1 MKRDHPTQSPPNKP
15 EAFSLTLHVE
25 KQKLGAGLYLMGT
38 PIGNL
43 KDISLRGLETLMSL
57 DRLYCEDTRVTG
69 KLLKH
74 YGISCPLSVYTDH
87 KDEAARQAIVSQVR
101 EGQAIGLS
109 SDAGLPLISDP
120 GFKLARDMIEAELPV
135 ISVPGPS
142 ALLTALQISGLPS
155 DAFTFAGFIPHKD
168 GARKQLFENYR
179 GASATLI
186 FYETATRMEKSLA
199 AVNEILGQRHCV
211 IARELTKKF
220 EEILS
225 GTPEELLAQI
235 ANHATFK
242 GEMVLMV
249 AGAEEQA
256 QEDGDIETLLQA
268 AMSKM
273 SLKDAAAEVAS
284 VTGQKRKDVYAL
296 ALTLKG

>member
-1 MKRDHPTQSPPNKP
+1 MKRDHPTQSDLTKP

-25 KQKLGAGLYLMGT
+25 KQKLEAGLYLIGT

-43 KDISLRGLETLMSL
+43 KDITLRALETLASL

-87 KDEAARQAIVSQVR
+87 ADEATRRNIVEQVR
-101 EGQAIGLS
+101 SGKAVGLA
-109 SDAGLPLISDP
+109 SDAGLPLVSDP
-120 GFKLARDMIEAELPV
+120 GFKLARDLV
-135 ISVPGPS
+135 QGDVQLISIPGPS
-142 ALLTALQISGLPS
+142 AALTALQISGLPS

-168 GARKQLFENYR
+168 GARRQLFETYR
-179 GASATLI
+179 ATPSTLI

-199 AVNEILGQRHCV
+199 AISATLGERQCV

-220 EEILS
+220 EEVLR
-225 GTPEELLAQI
+225 GTPAELTSKI
-235 ANHATFK
+235 TGHATFK
-242 GEMVLMV
+242 GEMVLLV
-249 AGAEEQA
+249 AGAEEVTA
-256 QEDGDIETLLQA
+256 HKEDVEALLRSA
-268 AMSKM
+268 LLKM

-284 VTGQKRKDVYAL
+284 VTGRKRKEVYAL